1 MGRRIA
7 FTEIL
12 DEKLSDSASE
22 PPASPGPAV
31 RHVPTVVAFFSEFG
45 ATGRPV
51 YDPRGRALYSN
62 RSQPAARIHP
72 GQPNPR
78 RSLSSREQTALD
90 QRIALGASVGADFTV
105 DQLRSAFRALAPIYH
120 PDRHPG
126 SSESEKARLSMQF
139 VQLHDAYRELQGALP
154 AAA

>member
-12 DEKLSDSASE
+12 DEKLNAASE
-22 PPASPGPAV
+22 PPASPKPAV

-51 YDPRGRALYSN
+51 FDARGRDLYSSG
-62 RSQPAARIHP
+62 SQPAVRIHP
-72 GQPNPR
+72 GQPASPR
-78 RSLSSREQTALD
+78 RSLSSREQAALD
-90 QRIALGASVGADFTV
+90 QLIALGATVGADFTV
-105 DQLRSAFRALAPIYH
+105 DQLRSAFRALAPMYH

-126 SSESEKARLSMQF
+126 TSPGEKARLSMQF
-139 VQLHDAYRELQGALP
+139 VQLHDAYRELKGALP